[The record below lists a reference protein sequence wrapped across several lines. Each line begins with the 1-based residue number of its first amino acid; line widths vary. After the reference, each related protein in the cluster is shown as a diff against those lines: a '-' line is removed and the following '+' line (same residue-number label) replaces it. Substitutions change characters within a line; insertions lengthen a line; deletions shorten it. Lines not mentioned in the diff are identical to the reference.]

1 MNKIHIIQSAFK
13 SGKIEANASV
23 LREAYELAVKDGAD
37 FVIAPLQ
44 ALCGFKPEIL
54 LKYSSYVQEY
64 CLAAEQLIDQT
75 QDTVLIFDIPLSTK
89 DDVYKPLYIAACNG
103 IAYKSSSKL
112 DFVTKKGER
121 VSVRQANSVH
131 LYPELNSCQAD
142 ILVITDA
149 NTFVLETVAQQE
161 ATLCNAAAKVKT
173 LVYANQAGGIGS
185 YVLTGCSSVFEE
197 NGRTRTLWPWWQSA
211 YNGKPLSPGLHKWK
225 DLELIH
231 DALVC
236 AIRDYFLN
244 AGLKSAVLGL
254 SGGIDS
260 AVVFALA
267 AAALGA
273 ENTLGI
279 LMPSRYSTDHSISD
293 AVILAQ
299 NLGSPYNTIAIEP
312 LYKTFLEQLDPFF
325 KDTPFGLAE
334 ENLQA
339 RIRGNLLMA
348 ISNKKGNLVLNTS
361 NKSESACGY
370 GTLYG
375 DLCGGL
381 SILGDLYKSQV
392 YALANYIN
400 RDKEII
406 PYHCINKAPSA
417 ELHPDQKDSDSLPN
431 YDLIEKVLRLHLEH
445 HLSEQDI
452 VEKVNEASSVKKI
465 LNLLKNSGYKR
476 RQTAPVIRISS
487 SVLSDRNTNA

>member
-1 MNKIHIIQSAFK
+1 M
-13 SGKIEANASV
+13 
-23 LREAYELAVKDGAD
+23 
-37 FVIAPLQ
+37 
-44 ALCGFKPEIL
+44 
-54 LKYSSYVQEY
+54 
-64 CLAAEQLIDQT
+64 
-75 QDTVLIFDIPLSTK
+75 
-89 DDVYKPLYIAACNG
+89 
-103 IAYKSSSKL
+103 
-112 DFVTKKGER
+112 
-121 VSVRQANSVH
+121 
-131 LYPELNSCQAD
+131 
-142 ILVITDA
+142 
-149 NTFVLETVAQQE
+149 
-161 ATLCNAAAKVKT
+161 
-173 LVYANQAGGIGS
+173 
-185 YVLTGCSSVFEE
+185 
-197 NGRTRTLWPWWQSA
+197 
-211 YNGKPLSPGLHKWK
+211 HKWK